1 MTVFGLISRSVMETG
16 LAVARV
22 TSRALRRRRESM
34 VAGRWLGKWIDLLLE
49 KMRSVVRS
57 S

>member
-1 MTVFGLISRSVMETG
+1 VLGLISRLVMETG

-22 TSRALRRRRESM
+22 TSRALRRRRGCM
-34 VAGRWLGKWIDLLLE
+34 VAGKWLGKSIDLLLE

>member
-1 MTVFGLISRSVMETG
+1 LTVLGLISRLVMETG

-22 TSRALRRRRESM
+22 TSRALRRRRGCM
-34 VAGRWLGKWIDLLLE
+34 VAGKWLGKSIDLLLE

>member
-1 MTVFGLISRSVMETG
+1 METG

-22 TSRALRRRRESM
+22 TSRALRRRRECI
-34 VAGRWLGKWIDLLLE
+34 VADRWLGKRIDLLLE